1 MQRVGRHISNSSAA
15 NTLGTGNGPGA
26 VRSDTMPKRIPFPA
40 ILSQP
45 SWDAVNE
52 RRLVLQHCSAC
63 GRLQYPPQ
71 QACHVCGSPAN
82 LAWREVLGKGHIAAY
97 IVIEDGRLIRRLP
110 DQPYNLAMV
119 TLDEDPRVNFYSN
132 LPGISPY
139 EVPVGAAVEVT
150 FEEVAP
156 GRLIH
161 EWRVVA

>member
-1 MQRVGRHISNSSAA
+1 
-15 NTLGTGNGPGA
+15 
-26 VRSDTMPKRIPFPA
+26 MPKLIPVPDV
-40 ILSQP
+40 LSQP
-45 SWDAVNE
+45 FWDAVNE

-63 GRLQYPPQ
+63 DRIQYPPQ
-71 QACHVCGSPAN
+71 RACHACGSAAN
-82 LAWREVLGKGHIAAY
+82 LAWKEVKGKGHIAAY
-97 IVIEDGRLIRRLP
+97 IVIEDGRLNRRMP

-132 LPGISPY
+132 LPGTSPN